1 VTASGGNISA
11 TGNSM
16 YAGLYYDY
24 NNTAFY
30 SWPGQNSNLNGIYC
44 NGIVCYGSV
53 SKASGSFRI
62 PHPLPALAPTKQLVH
77 SFIEGPYCD
86 LLYRGTVDLIAGTA
100 TLDIDETIGMTSGTF
115 VALCKNTQ
123 IFLTNQT
130 DWTLVKG
137 SISGSTLTI
146 IAQDPTSTATISWMV
161 VGERHDPHI
170 ISTNWTDL
178 NGRPILEPLNPTS

>member
-1 VTASGGNISA
+1 
-11 TGNSM
+11 
-16 YAGLYYDY
+16 
-24 NNTAFY
+24 
-30 SWPGQNSNLNGIYC
+30 
-44 NGIVCYGSV
+44 
-53 SKASGSFRI
+53 
-62 PHPLPALAPTKQLVH
+62 
-77 SFIEGPYCD
+77 
-86 LLYRGTVDLIAGTA
+86 
-100 TLDIDETIGMTSGTF
+100 MTSGTF